1 MESVKQDMQ
10 LQSRKME
17 ELKNNLQA
25 AEKKLEEVKEKIHQV
40 DEVAGPIKVLILPI
54 HQVEEIAGPINN
66 NFILYFCFVPFV
78 CQGE

>member
-1 MESVKQDMQ
+1 MECVKQDMQ

-40 DEVAGPIKVLILPI
+40 
-54 HQVEEIAGPINN
+54 EEIAGPIKVTI
-66 NFILYFCFVPFV
+66 ILYCIFDLFHLCVKV
-78 CQGE
+78 NEVKKR

>member
-25 AEKKLEEVKEKIHQV
+25 AEKKLEEVKDK
-40 DEVAGPIKVLILPI
+40 I
-54 HQVEEIAGPINN
+54 HQVEEIAGPIKVA
-66 NFILYFCFVPFV
+66 ILLYCTFDLFHLWVKENEV
-78 CQGE
+78 EKR